1 MAILKSKAAKAAATT
16 LAAAET
22 SVNTANSG
30 TASVS
35 TLPVVP
41 RTATADWSIA
51 DLSAIYTEYRTSL
64 VSQARRMLRVDA
76 DANEVV
82 QEAFLKFMLAAP
94 DLDTTERAVAYLRA
108 SVNNLSLNVIRAR
121 GDRPNLVALDAETTQ
136 ERLNEIANENH
147 VDIDTTITAAEDAAI
162 IREALSRLTSDQRTA
177 LVMWEMEGRSTEE
190 IATALNTTPANVRHI
205 VTRARQSM
213 VRVLS
218 EWVVDE
224 TTGATA
230 LDSLSNTYKKAAELA
245 QKSSKAALSL
255 VLVLTAFLGFNSMT
269 GREGAIA
276 PLTTLTTQQE
286 VIAPVAPITDAPAV
300 VVSPS
305 ASTAAN
311 AAANSLESAAKKSF
325 GMVAGVDIKTGKLNF
340 AGLDKDGI
348 PTGFTVTDASKVIGK
363 LSFNKT
369 ALPTMTENGMIVSVP
384 AITANA
390 STGPNVL
397 LAQTIK
403 VDGTGTTYEVSPSVG
418 IAGNWAPLLLS
429 STNTVFD
436 RLTNG
441 NYLMTST
448 MTVDSTIAIDFV
460 IPTGARGSDLT
471 SAPKTIITRILL
483 NPAKSQILAQAI
495 FISEPIT
502 KAAK

>member
-16 LAAAET
+16 LADAAT
-22 SVNTANSG
+22 SVTPA
-30 TASVS
+30 
-35 TLPVVP
+35 LPVVP
-41 RTATADWSIA
+41 RTATSDWSIA

-64 VSQARRMLRVDA
+64 VSQARRMLRDET

-108 SVNNLSLNVIRAR
+108 SVNNLALNVIRAR
-121 GDRPNLVALDAETTQ
+121 GDRPNLVALDADTTQ

-190 IATALNTTPANVRHI
+190 IAAALNTTPANVRH
-205 VTRARQSM
+205 VVARARQSM

-230 LDSLSNTYKKAAELA
+230 LDSLSTTYKKAAELA
-245 QKSSKAALSL
+245 QKSSKVALSL
-255 VLVLTAFLGFNSMT
+255 ILVVTAFLGFNSMT
-269 GREGAIA
+269 GREGALTPIA
-276 PLTTLTTQQE
+276 TQQD
-286 VIAPVAPITDAPAV
+286 VVATAPQVSTPITV
-300 VVSPS
+300 PS
-305 ASTAAN
+305 AAASASATATPA
-311 AAANSLESAAKKSF
+311 LESQAKKSF
-325 GMVAGVDIKTGKLNF
+325 GMVAGVDIKTGKLAF

-348 PTGFTVTDASKVIGK
+348 PTGFTVTDASKVVGK
-363 LSFNKT
+363 LFLNKN
-369 ALPTMTENGMIVSVP
+369 AAPTMTEGGMILSVP
-384 AITANA
+384 AITAN
-390 STGPNVL
+390 STTGPNVL
-397 LAQTIK
+397 LSQTIK
-403 VDGTGTTYEVSPSVG
+403 VDGTGTTYEGSPSVG
-418 IAGNWAPLLLS
+418 IAGSWTPLNLS
-429 STNTVFD
+429 SANTVID
-436 RLTNG
+436 RLSNG
-441 NYLMTST
+441 NYLITST
-448 MTVDSTIAIDFV
+448 MTVDSVIDSDFV
-460 IPTGARGSDLT
+460 IATGVRGYDLT
-471 SAPKTIITRILL
+471 AAPKTITTRLVL
-483 NPAKSQILAQAI
+483 NPGKTQILAQAI

>member
-16 LAAAET
+16 LADAAT
-22 SVNTANSG
+22 SVTPA
-30 TASVS
+30 
-35 TLPVVP
+35 LPVVP
-41 RTATADWSIA
+41 RTATSDWSIA

-64 VSQARRMLRVDA
+64 VSQARRMLRDET

-108 SVNNLSLNVIRAR
+108 SVNNLALNVIRAR

-190 IATALNTTPANVRHI
+190 IAAALNTTPANVRH
-205 VTRARQSM
+205 VVARARQSM

-230 LDSLSNTYKKAAELA
+230 LDSLSTTYKKAAELA
-245 QKSSKAALSL
+245 QKSSKVALSL
-255 VLVLTAFLGFNSMT
+255 ILVVTAFLGFNSMT
-269 GREGAIA
+269 GREGALTPIA
-276 PLTTLTTQQE
+276 TQQD
-286 VIAPVAPITDAPAV
+286 VVAAVAPQ
-300 VVSPS
+300 VSTPSTLPS
-305 ASTAAN
+305 AAAS
-311 AAANSLESAAKKSF
+311 ASATPALESQAKKSF
-325 GMVAGVDIKTGKLNF
+325 GMVAGVDIKTGKLAF

-348 PTGFTVTDASKVIGK
+348 PTGFTVTDASKVVGK
-363 LSFNKT
+363 LFLNKN
-369 ALPTMTENGMIVSVP
+369 AAPTMTQGGMLLSVP
-384 AITANA
+384 AITANNA
-390 STGPNVL
+390 TGPNIL
-397 LAQTIK
+397 LSQTIK
-403 VDGTGTTYEVSPSVG
+403 VDGTGTTYEAAPSVG
-418 IAGNWAPLLLS
+418 IAGSWTPLILS
-429 STNTVFD
+429 STNTVID
-436 RLTNG
+436 RLSNG
-441 NYLMTST
+441 NYLVTST
-448 MTVDSTIAIDFV
+448 MTVDSVVDIDFTIA
-460 IPTGARGSDLT
+460 TGVRGYDLT
-471 SAPKTIITRILL
+471 AAPKTITTRLVL
-483 NPAKSQILAQAI
+483 NPGKTQILAQAI

-502 KAAK
+502 AKAAK